1 MTESIAQRP
10 GRPPGTSRSAVSRTA
25 LEMFADRGFEE
36 TTVDDIADALGVS
49 RRTLF
54 RYFAS
59 KNDMVWGD
67 FDWVLGR
74 LRRCLDATASDEPLH
89 EALRRAAVES
99 NRYEDEQLPELR
111 IRMRL
116 ITGVPALQAHSA
128 LRYAEWRE
136 VIAEWVGERLARA
149 SRPISFPRR
158 WRTRRS
164 GRRWPRSWCGSTIP
178 RAISWRTSSGRTGC
192 SARGCATSHEGHRR
206 LTGGGRLGSS
216 ARKSRAREHASQ
228 MPRPRA
234 DSSASRN
241 AA

>member
-1 MTESIAQRP
+1 VAEGIAQRP
-10 GRPPGTSRSAVSRTA
+10 GRPPGTSRSAVSHTA
-25 LEMFADRGFEE
+25 LEMFAERGFEE
-36 TTVDDIADALGVS
+36 TTVDDIAEALGVS

-74 LRRCLDATASDEPLH
+74 LRRCLDATAADEPLQ

-136 VIAEWVGERLARA
+136 VIAEWVAKRLECEPGDLVPQTVAHAALGTSMAAFLVWVDDPSSDLVANLERAYRLLGEGLRDL
-149 SRPISFPRR
+149 
-158 WRTRRS
+158 
-164 GRRWPRSWCGSTIP
+164 
-178 RAISWRTSSGRTGC
+178 
-192 SARGCATSHEGHRR
+192 SAG
-206 LTGGGRLGSS
+206 
-216 ARKSRAREHASQ
+216 
-228 MPRPRA
+228 
-234 DSSASRN
+234 
-241 AA
+241 

>member
-1 MTESIAQRP
+1 VIGVSATESVSQRP
-10 GRPPGTSRSAVSRTA
+10 GRPPGTSRREVTRTA
-25 LEMFADRGFEE
+25 LELCAERGFEE

-67 FDWVLGR
+67 FDWVLER
-74 LRRCLDATASDEPLH
+74 LRRCLDATAPDVPLH
-89 EALRRAAVES
+89 EGLARAVVES

-136 VIAEWVGERLARA
+136 VIGVWVAQ
-149 SRPISFPRR
+149 
-158 WRTRRS
+158 
-164 GRRWPRSWCGSTIP
+164 
-178 RAISWRTSSGRTGC
+178 
-192 SARGCATSHEGHRR
+192 
-206 LTGGGRLGSS
+206 RLGCGPGDLVPQTVAHAALGTSMAAFLVWVDDPSS
-216 ARKSRAREHASQ
+216 DLVANLEEGYALLGEGLRELDSVLRSR
-228 MPRPRA
+228 
-234 DSSASRN
+234 
-241 AA
+241 

>member
-1 MTESIAQRP
+1 
-10 GRPPGTSRSAVSRTA
+10 
-25 LEMFADRGFEE
+25 MFAEHGFEE
-36 TTVDDIADALGVS
+36 TTVDDIAEALGVS

-74 LRRCLDATASDEPLH
+74 LRRCLDATAADEPLH

-128 LRYAEWRE
+128 LRYAEWRD
-136 VIAEWVGERLARA
+136 VIAEWVAKRVPETFHQPVIFTADHGFRSLSVPRHGGITLAR
-149 SRPISFPRR
+149 STEWWPFSWLRQFRTCR
-158 WRTRRS
+158 WL
-164 GRRWPRSWCGSTIP
+164 
-178 RAISWRTSSGRTGC
+178 AI
-192 SARGCATSHEGHRR
+192 HR
-206 LTGGGRLGSS
+206 
-216 ARKSRAREHASQ
+216 E
-228 MPRPRA
+228 RPRTW
-234 DSSASRN
+234 
-241 AA
+241 